1 MVDNPRYYRHPSYES
16 YIMGILPTQKCRI
29 CGGSGYI
36 IGNLSDIVERLRAAV
51 NGVTIS
57 PKEAKGMLD
66 VILK

>member
-1 MVDNPRYYRHPSYES
+1 MIDNPRYYRYPSCES
-16 YIMGILPTQKCRI
+16 YVMGISPTQKCRM

-36 IGNLSDIVERLRAAV
+36 IGNIGDIVERLKAAV